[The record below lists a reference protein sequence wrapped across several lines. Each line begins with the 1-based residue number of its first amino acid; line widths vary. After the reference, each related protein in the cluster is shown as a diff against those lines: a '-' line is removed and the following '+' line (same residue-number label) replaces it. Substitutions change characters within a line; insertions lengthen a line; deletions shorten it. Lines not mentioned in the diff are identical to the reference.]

1 MELGQLRQ
9 RKGVGEITALCS
21 SMKGVVGLKISAVFP
36 PDVAN
41 YIYIQLGQVKKA
53 KVLYSTICT
62 SVVVGS
68 IGVSILFRAG

>member
-9 RKGVGEITALCS
+9 RKGVGEITGLC

-36 PDVAN
+36 SDVAN

-62 SVVVGS
+62 SIVVGS